1 MKKRSGKRWIF
12 FVILAVS
19 SAAVLLALSASAKND
34 KVYHMVFIPKII
46 DENNDFWV
54 SVIEGANMGAKEGN
68 VELEIEAGPSEE
80 DWQSQNELIEKA
92 IAEKPDAIIVA
103 PCSYT
108 ESTEVLKKVKD
119 AGICLTLVDSVV
131 NEDIQDLSV
140 ATDNIAAGR
149 QLGEFAAGY
158 LTQDSKV
165 ALIEH
170 VKGSSTAMDR
180 ETGVREGLGDKA
192 GCIKETIY
200 SGSSEERA
208 YELTKELIFK
218 YPDLDMII
226 GLNEPSAVGA
236 ANAIKNLNLTSKIN
250 AVGFDSSLN
259 EIRLME
265 DGIFS
270 GIVIQ
275 KPYNMGYLGVQ
286 QTWMHLRGEKVEKN
300 LESGSELVTPENLY
314 SEENQKLLFPFTGNK
329 N

>member
-119 AGICLTLVDSVV
+119 AGICRAFARSPARA
-131 NEDIQDLSV
+131 S
-140 ATDNIAAGR
+140 AG
-149 QLGEFAAGY
+149 ASAS
-158 LTQDSKV
+158 TTS
-165 ALIEH
+165 H
-170 VKGSSTAMDR
+170 VRLASS
-180 ETGVREGLGDKA
+180 
-192 GCIKETIY
+192 
-200 SGSSEERA
+200 
-208 YELTKELIFK
+208 
-218 YPDLDMII
+218 
-226 GLNEPSAVGA
+226 
-236 ANAIKNLNLTSKIN
+236 
-250 AVGFDSSLN
+250 
-259 EIRLME
+259 
-265 DGIFS
+265 
-270 GIVIQ
+270 
-275 KPYNMGYLGVQ
+275 PYG
-286 QTWMHLRGEKVEKN
+286 
-300 LESGSELVTPENLY
+300 P
-314 SEENQKLLFPFTGNK
+314 
-329 N
+329 